1 MHKIVLRLAALTAG
15 VSIPV
20 VLATSALAG
29 TTTTSGSQPQVNHG
43 VCYYGP
49 IAEQSAYQ
57 SNYTAQSA
65 QGGTAT
71 SNQIA
76 VPVNLPIA
84 LLSPGANN
92 GSVTQSPSSS
102 ANANAS
108 NTNST
113 VQTVTQTLGL

>member
-1 MHKIVLRLAALTAG
+1 MHKIVLRLAAVTAG

-29 TTTTSGSQPQVNHG
+29 TTTSGSQPQVNHG

-57 SNYTAQSA
+57 STYTAQSA

-84 LLSPGANN
+84 VLSPGANN
-92 GSVTQSPSSS
+92 GNVNQSPSSS
-102 ANANAS
+102 ANASAN